1 MSDVKS
7 RSRTRRLAAAG
18 ARLPSRVGAW
28 VFAIGLIVSGTAV
41 WWLDADRMERARIIT
56 RAQISDKG
64 AAVES
69 ALERVL
75 SAPLALSGLVHQGR
89 GQVPDFDRLATTL
102 LSSYPGAIALQLAP
116 GGVIRH
122 VVPLAG
128 NEITLGHNL
137 FTNASRA
144 KEAVL
149 ARDSGKLTL
158 AGPFELRQGGLGAVG
173 RLPVFLRA
181 DDDVGPINAQGAA
194 RPPFWGFTTV
204 VFRFPDVLDA
214 VRLPD
219 LSERGLDYWLWRIH
233 PDTQAIQIIASSG
246 ADVSGMAKTID
257 HAIEVPNG
265 RWYLSAQPAGGW
277 TDGRMLLLYAMGM
290 LLFSALVS
298 RLARQWAE
306 LRQHRAGLQALVA
319 QRTAELAVREADL
332 DRALTIAQLGS
343 WLVDARTQE
352 RYPSISACRMFGL
365 PEDTVLPREALLA
378 LIHPDD
384 RPRVIDGWA
393 RMQQAD
399 LSELEYRLLLDGVE
413 RWFCERVESPEADIT
428 LNSSNVPTALFCT
441 VQDITAQKEREA
453 LIWKQANFDSL
464 TGLANRHLLHDR
476 LEQAIVRGARAG
488 SRTGLLFLDLDGFK
502 WINDS
507 LGHAEG
513 DELLRQVAE
522 RLRGCCRQQD
532 TVARLGGDEFTVVVE
547 GLTHPSGMRYLS
559 TKILEALRMPF
570 ELGGAKKVVTAS
582 IGLSVCPDDGTD
594 VQTLLSHADLAMY
607 QAKAKG
613 KNQADFYAVG
623 MQEHARARFELEMEL
638 RGAIETRQF
647 VLQYQPIVEAVSGR
661 LVGAEALMRWQ
672 HPLRGLVAPD
682 AFIPLAEE
690 TGLIVPMG
698 AWALE
703 QSVQQC
709 QQWTRLIPDG
719 LVISVNVSGV
729 QLKKAGLFDTVYN
742 LLESAQ
748 LPAGHLQL
756 EVTESLLMEESH
768 VVLESLHRIRGLGVT
783 VALDDF
789 GTGFSSLSYLRRF
802 PFGHLKIDKS
812 FIDGCPHQAAD
823 ARVVEGIILLA
834 HSLGM
839 LVVAEGVETEA
850 QRAFLQTAGC
860 DLLQGYLF
868 SRPLSAA
875 EFEVFAQRRAQG
887 PS

>member
-1 MSDVKS
+1 MSDVII
-7 RSRTRRLAAAG
+7 RSRARKWAASGAG
-18 ARLPSRVGAW
+18 LPTRVGAW
-28 VFAIGLIVSGTAV
+28 VFAISLLVSGAV
-41 WWLDADRMERARIIT
+41 VLWLDSDRMDRSRIVVQ
-56 RAQISDKG
+56 AQISDKG

-102 LSSYPGAIALQLAP
+102 LSSYPGVIALQLAP
-116 GGVIRH
+116 GGVIRQ

-128 NEITLGHNL
+128 NEMTLGHDL
-137 FTNASRA
+137 FASASRA
-144 KEAVL
+144 KEAAL
-149 ARDSGKLTL
+149 ARDSGQLTL

-181 DDDVGPINAQGAA
+181 DDGVGPAA
-194 RPPFWGFTTV
+194 ASGSGKPPFWGFTTV
-204 VFRFPDVLDA
+204 VFRFPEALDG
-214 VRLPD
+214 VRLPE

-233 PDTQAIQIIASSG
+233 PDTQALQVIASSG
-246 ADVSGMAKTID
+246 ADLSRMAKTKD
-257 HAIEVPNG
+257 HAIDVPNG
-265 RWYLSAQPAGGW
+265 RWYLSAQPVGGW

-290 LLFSALVS
+290 LLFSALLS

-343 WLVDARTQE
+343 WLVDVRTQE
-352 RYPSISACRMFGL
+352 RYPSISACRMFGI
-365 PEDTVLPREALLA
+365 PEETALSREALLA

-384 RPRVIDGWA
+384 RPRVLDGWA

-399 LSELEYRLLLDGVE
+399 LPELEYRLLLDGVE

-428 LNSSNVPTALFCT
+428 LNSSNMPTALFCT

-476 LEQAIVRGARAG
+476 LEQAIVRGARSG

-547 GLTHPSGMRYLS
+547 GLTHASGMRYLS
-559 TKILEALRMPF
+559 SKILEALRMPF

-623 MQEHARARFELEMEL
+623 MQEHARARFELEVEL
-638 RGAIETRQF
+638 RGAIESQQF

-672 HPLRGLVAPD
+672 HPQRGRVSPE

-709 QQWTRLIPDG
+709 QRWTQLIPEG

-729 QLKKAGLFDTVYN
+729 QLKKAGLFDTVFA
-742 LLESAQ
+742 LLEAAK
-748 LPAGHLQL
+748 LPAGRLQL
-756 EVTESLLMEESH
+756 EVTESLFMEQSH
-768 VVLESLHRIRGLGVT
+768 VVLDSLRRIRALGVT

-812 FIDGCPHQAAD
+812 FIAGCPHQTAD

-839 LVVAEGVETEA
+839 LVVAEGVETQA
-850 QRAFLQTAGC
+850 QREFLQAAGC
-860 DLLQGYLF
+860 DFLQGYLF
-868 SRPLSAA
+868 SQPLLAA
-875 EFEVFAQRRAQG
+875 EFEVFAQRARVG
-887 PS
+887 H